1 MKIALDAMG
10 GDHGPKATVKGSI
23 MAAAILPEDV
33 KIILIG
39 NSEEILEIIRLEN
52 SDPSLFEIIHTD
64 EVIGGGEHPAKAFS
78 KKKNS
83 SIVRGFGMLAAGHI
97 DAFASTGNTGAM
109 MIGAMFMVKSIPGV
123 IRPAISAQVPNVSG
137 GSATLLDV
145 GLNPDCRPDVL
156 YQYGVLGSLYARHVF
171 QIASPRVSLINVGT
185 EAEKGNLVT
194 KAAYELMKETDG
206 LNFTGNIEGNELF
219 ENTKAD
225 VIVCDGFVGNIILKE
240 AEALYTLIRK
250 RGIKD
255 DFFEQFNFENYGG
268 TPVLGINEPVIIG
281 HGISGPKA
289 IKNMLI
295 HTKDVVEAK
304 LMDKFKEAFR

>member
-10 GDHGPKATVKGSI
+10 GDHGPRATVKGAI
-23 MAAAILPEDV
+23 MAASVLPEHV
-33 KIILIG
+33 RIILIG
-39 NSEEILEIIRLEN
+39 DKKEILEVIRQEDA
-52 SDPSLFEIIHTD
+52 SASLFEIIHTD
-64 EVIGGGEHPAKAFS
+64 EVIGGGDHPAKAFS

-83 SIVRGFGMLAAGHI
+83 SIVTGFGLLAARQI

-137 GSATLLDV
+137 RSATLLDV

-156 YQYGVLGSLYARHVF
+156 FQYGVLGSLYARYVF
-171 QIASPRVSLINVGT
+171 HIDNPRVSLINVGS

-194 KAAYELMKETDG
+194 KAAHELMRDTDG
-206 LNFTGNIEGNELF
+206 LTFAGNIEGNELF
-219 ENTKAD
+219 ENTKTD
-225 VIVCDGFVGNIILKE
+225 VIVCDGFVGNIVLKE
-240 AEALYTLIRK
+240 AEALYTLLRK

-281 HGISGPKA
+281 HGISGPRA
-289 IKNMLI
+289 IMNMII

-304 LMDKFKEAFR
+304 LMDRFKEAFS